1 MYLWSDI
8 SMGERLLFWEKQF
21 VEYNG
26 LGYPLI
32 RSAVGFHK
40 GQFLGPTFISYI
52 NYLNNA
58 SKLESLV
65 FADEKVL
72 KTMFYLSVC

>member
-1 MYLWSDI
+1 MKDYFS
-8 SMGERLLFWEKQF
+8 ERNNLL
-21 VEYNG
+21 NIMD